1 MFNLKSNQMAK
12 STKSNK
18 SSKATKVATKTVKS
32 LYPVSSL
39 TKNSKSNLW
48 VAFPAGN
55 TSRGLVFSS
64 LLTRDAVRNAT
75 AKAFGTQMSNIRS
88 RRVKSFRKVTK

>member
-1 MFNLKSNQMAK
+1 MFNLKSSQMTK

-18 SSKATKVATKTVKS
+18 SSKATKVATKSVKS
-32 LYPVSSL
+32 LYPVSRL

-64 LLTRDAVRNAT
+64 LLTRDAVRTAT
-75 AKAFGTQMSNIRS
+75 AKALGTPQNDIRS